1 MPKTPNQGSFGC
13 QVGNFSAILEIYRI
27 SAEGEMDMGFFS
39 DLQSDEHPLLLRI
52 MLSLIFGLGLVLGL
66 SLILGAL
73 VSIIGNWA
81 YIPFSLVAIGLLVLN
96 LKAMV
101 RFDSA
106 LILIVPLMMISMWL
120 NYEIYAGVVTRWPT
134 LIINAIWVLTV
145 YAGKKLKFPKQ
156 ALYALAMVLMVLITY
171 LSLPKFTYA
180 QARDILAEEL
190 ELTVDNLGP
199 GMGFMPTILCLGS
212 GRPSLFVD
220 RGYFFDAVV
229 AEEVAT
235 YLFDPVS
242 GEWRESHP
250 SRPLTSQKFE
260 ELDPTTKHWLED
272 LKEKGI
278 ETD

>member
-1 MPKTPNQGSFGC
+1 
-13 QVGNFSAILEIYRI
+13 
-27 SAEGEMDMGFFS
+27 MGIFS
-39 DLQSDEHPLLLRI
+39 DLQSHEHPLLFRI
-52 MLSLIFGLGLVLGL
+52 LLLLIFGLGLVLGI

-73 VSIIGNWA
+73 VSIMGNWA

-96 LKAMV
+96 LRAMV

-120 NYEIYAGVVTRWPT
+120 NYDIYAGVITRWPT
-134 LIINAIWVLTV
+134 LIISAIWVLTV
-145 YAGKKLKFPKQ
+145 CAGKKLNFPKQ
-156 ALYALAMVLMVLITY
+156 VLYALAMVLIVLITY
-171 LSLPKFTYA
+171 LSLPKYTYA
-180 QARDILAEEL
+180 QAKDILAEEL
-190 ELTVDNLGP
+190 ELSVDNLGP
-199 GMGFMPTILCLGS
+199 GMGIMPTILCLGS
-212 GRPSLFVD
+212 SRPSLIVD
-220 RGYFFDAVV
+220 RSYFFDAVV
-229 AEEVAT
+229 DEEVST

-250 SRPLTSQKFE
+250 SRPLISQKYQ